1 MSTIT
6 GLELINR
13 VLLYRRQPTIAAY
26 SATDPEHVV
35 TLNALNMAKEDILG
49 TRRWEFDLRHDGQ
62 LMTKAT
68 ASSRSLSPTFTGN
81 ADEAV
86 GALIIPTI
94 TAEDELIGDFVLR
107 IVPTGDTDYSD
118 TAFRAT
124 SVVPTFS
131 TATVLLPF
139 TLPKAFS
146 ATACD
151 LVYAEYLLPDTVR
164 EVVRASFDQNELSLE
179 QLDPTVE
186 FDECI
191 PSPHLESG
199 RPRVFSVGGFDRGTY
214 DTSGSAP
221 NPKLRAIIWPVPDD
235 EYLLSYSYYYAHA
248 DLTSGTSTWD
258 GIPSAVMNDI
268 IWQAVSLTKMALDG
282 DYAAAHFSD
291 MAQNGATAKHMAY
304 SGSSARRHTVKS
316 WDTGRIGRQEG
327 FPGKVI
333 G

>member
-1 MSTIT
+1 MATIT

-68 ASSRSLSPTFTGN
+68 ASSRSLSPTFTGS
-81 ADEAV
+81 ADATT
-86 GALIIPTI
+86 ASLSIPTT
-94 TAEDELIGDFVLR
+94 TADDEVVGEWVLR
-107 IVPTGDTDYSD
+107 IVPTGDTDYGD

-124 SVVPTFS
+124 YGVGSGD
-131 TATVLLPF
+131 TATVGLSFP
-139 TLPKAFS
+139 LPKAFS

-199 RPRVFSVGGFDRGTY
+199 RPRIFNVGGYDRETY
-214 DTSGSAP
+214 TSGAP
-221 NPKLRAIIWPVPDD
+221 TVPKLRAIIWPVPDD

-248 DLTSGTSTWD
+248 DLTGGTSTWD